1 MTTKN
6 YLRASAA
13 ALAVCFAAQAPA
25 AGLPAIGELKMHRA
39 ERGETLLEI
48 ARKYDVDTPRK
59 KMQFWL
65 GMMALTP
72 G

>member
-1 MTTKN
+1 MVA
-6 YLRASAA
+6 ASTSAM
-13 ALAVCFAAQAPA
+13 LVRDSDGVHNVPA
-25 AGLPAIGELKMHRA
+25 AMSVYRLGRDGKL
-39 ERGETLLEI
+39 TF